1 VSLLPHAA
9 AGADA
14 IDRPIIILSA
24 PRSGS
29 TLLFETLSRAPGVY
43 TIGNESH
50 RVIEGLP
57 ELNAELRGFESN
69 RLVASDASGDVA
81 VRVRSRFASLLRD
94 RHGIPP
100 APGQSLRFL
109 EKTPKN
115 ILRVPFMR
123 TLFPDARLVV
133 LFRDPRAVL
142 SSMMEA
148 WRSGHFVTYRRL
160 PDWKGLPWSLLLV
173 DDWQQVNGRPLEEV
187 VAHQWARG
195 MSVLMDDLDTLHPSE
210 WIPMRYE
217 DLVSDPQEQIR
228 RLCLA
233 LGLGW
238 DMAIRGLPNSKV
250 TLSPPDPEKWR
261 RNEAAILRVMPL
273 VEQVQARAERMLGG
287 RGQS

>member
-1 VSLLPHAA
+1 MPDDT
-9 AGADA
+9 AGAVF
-14 IDRPIIILSA
+14 DRPIIILSA

-50 RVIEGLP
+50 RVIEGVP
-57 ELNAELRGFESN
+57 ELNAELRGFVSN
-69 RLVASDASGDVA
+69 RLVASDATDEMA
-81 VRVRSRFASLLRD
+81 AQVRSRFASQLRD
-94 RHGIPP
+94 RQGIPP
-100 APGQSLRFL
+100 SPMQPVRFL

-160 PDWKGLPWSLLLV
+160 PEWQGLPWSLLLV
-173 DDWQQVNGRPLEEV
+173 DDWKQVNGRPLEEV

-195 MSVLMDDLDTLHPSE
+195 MSVLMDDLDTLAPSE
-210 WIPMRYE
+210 WIPLRYE
-217 DLVSDPQEQIR
+217 DLVRDPQEQIR

-238 DMAIRGLPNSKV
+238 DMAIRQLPISKV

-261 RNEAAILRVMPL
+261 RNEAAIMRVMPL
-273 VEQVQARAERMLGG
+273 VEQVQARAERMLAA
-287 RGQS
+287 RGQP